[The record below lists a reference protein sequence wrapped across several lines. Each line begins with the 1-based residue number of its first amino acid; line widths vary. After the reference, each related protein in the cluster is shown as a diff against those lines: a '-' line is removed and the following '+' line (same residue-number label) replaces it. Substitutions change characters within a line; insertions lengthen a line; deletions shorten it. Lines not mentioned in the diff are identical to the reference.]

1 MDRKNV
7 LALPKKIYVA
17 STGYSYTHLGRLF
30 LRQAMAVKEKVIGTA
45 MTIKEKVLG
54 IKAEAERRIRMRMV
68 QTMVILAASRGENFV
83 DSGVKILIAV
93 VIGALLLGGLY
104 ALFGD
109 TILPTLTN
117 KVKEMFNFKG

>member
-1 MDRKNV
+1 MRKF
-7 LALPKKIYVA
+7 LATTKKKAQAKMIQVA
-17 STGYSYTHLGRLF
+17 ILL
-30 LRQAMAVKEKVIGTA
+30 TA
-45 MTIKEKVLG
+45 
-54 IKAEAERRIRMRMV
+54 R
-68 QTMVILAASRGENFV
+68 RGENFV

-117 KVKEMFNFKG
+117 KVKQMFNFKG